1 MGGMGRLRPALVA
14 PVVLGVLLAA
24 PIAGGYHL
32 RRPCPSRGSPLF
44 ASRSLRGSGH
54 TGTGLHM
61 HPPRAAITSAR
72 DADVQDGFYVSGL
85 AAAASVQCAVEAP
98 PTDELMGAP
107 SISGATSVSMALFAA
122 VAQLSASQQE
132 RAVLCQVVEKLRVS
146 KIASASAERAALDVA
161 VAADRRRSELQARVD
176 ELEDAMGRMHE
187 FDASGRNMSGLLR
200 TLQETRKQNQAL
212 EVKLR
217 QRDQRELQLK
227 ERILSSDAEN
237 ELQKEK
243 HAHAKSRQ
251 ALRIAEIRMGAAEA
265 RTVEVEKQLELVQKQ
280 LAIAR
285 NRHSTEDAAVGTLRA
300 PPSMEDNDND
310 NSSSGSSGSGS
321 SVLLGSNNN
330 ISVGSSSLPIGSS
343 KLPIGSSKLPIGSSK
358 LPFGSSKLPFGSSY
372 HPLLRG
378 PRRIVDAFA
387 GAVGGVCAAFSG
399 AVLSIL
405 GIFRLRQPV
414 LAFAN
419 AEDFDA

>member
-1 MGGMGRLRPALVA
+1 
-14 PVVLGVLLAA
+14 
-24 PIAGGYHL
+24 
-32 RRPCPSRGSPLF
+32 
-44 ASRSLRGSGH
+44 
-54 TGTGLHM
+54 M

-98 PTDELMGAP
+98 PTGMRIHLLSPPCFLHPSLSLTLPLTRPADELMGAP

-343 KLPIGSSKLPIGSSK
+343 KLPIGSSKLP
-358 LPFGSSKLPFGSSY
+358 FGSSKLPFGSSY